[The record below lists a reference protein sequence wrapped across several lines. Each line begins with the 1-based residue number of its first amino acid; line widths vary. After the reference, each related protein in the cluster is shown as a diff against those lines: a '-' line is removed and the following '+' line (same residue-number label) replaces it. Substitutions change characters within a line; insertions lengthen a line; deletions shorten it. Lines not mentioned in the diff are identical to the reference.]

1 MPTKS
6 KLVYLPPAQHDFEEI
21 VKYHI
26 TEAGTPYARKIYST
40 MKTTINRLRDFPLMG
55 QTHPDPILAAS
66 GYRKLV
72 LTKTYVAIYKLIGD
86 TVYVYAIVNGTT
98 DYPEKGYP
106 DAVKAFSYAGFIANE
121 LVLDASGNTA
131 GNLTEAQTKS
141 VWDWYSY

>member
-26 TEAGTPYARKIYST
+26 TEAGTPYAR
-40 MKTTINRLRDFPLMG
+40 TINRLRDFPLMG

-98 DYPEKGYP
+98 DYPRLLK
-106 DAVKAFSYAGFIANE
+106 
-121 LVLDASGNTA
+121 
-131 GNLTEAQTKS
+131 
-141 VWDWYSY
+141 

>member
-6 KLVYLPPAQHDFEEI
+6 KLVYLPSAQHDFEEI

-55 QTHPDPILAAS
+55 QTHPDPILAAN

-72 LTKTYVAIYKLIGD
+72 LTKTYVAVYKVIGD
-86 TVYVYAIVNGTT
+86 TVYIYAIVNGTT
-98 DYPEKGYP
+98 DYPPPFEVIAGRYP
-106 DAVKAFSYAGFIANE
+106 PIRELLPQIIIPIIATRPSPE
-121 LVLDASGNTA
+121 RAAALSRLRR
-131 GNLTEAQTKS
+131 
-141 VWDWYSY
+141 

>member
-26 TEAGTPYARKIYST
+26 TEAGTPYARKILQYDENDHKPSAG
-40 MKTTINRLRDFPLMG
+40 FPADG

-98 DYPEKGYP
+98 DYPRLLK
-106 DAVKAFSYAGFIANE
+106 
-121 LVLDASGNTA
+121 
-131 GNLTEAQTKS
+131 
-141 VWDWYSY
+141 